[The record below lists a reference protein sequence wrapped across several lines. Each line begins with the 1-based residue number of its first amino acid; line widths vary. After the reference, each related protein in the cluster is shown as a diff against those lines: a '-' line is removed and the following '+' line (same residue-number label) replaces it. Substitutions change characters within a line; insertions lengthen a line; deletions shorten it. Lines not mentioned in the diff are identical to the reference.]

1 MHHGGVI
8 PCRWPWELLGS
19 SSLGGPEKVA
29 TVKRPIREE
38 YSPRAIAE
46 KVDLALLLHDSLR
59 LMKRADA
66 GFAGGR
72 RRAGTGAGRQGA
84 GPTAARLDHLR
95 LAGAA
100 AVRGDDVIAVIR
112 RAGRHGQAR
121 PGVLT
126 VASLLLLR
134 LVFVG
139 AVARHVAETGRHPV
153 EVLLKVAATAAAAAR
168 LEREIVALLRPE
180 ILMTLTLGPAAS
192 AAAAFQIREY
202 RLLPDVEALTVHEL
216 TDRTIVVIAGDL
228 DRVVQG
234 VEADEGVAAQTLA
247 GRRAAARRLARAQQI
262 IHGIVSANANAPVLQ
277 EATAATSVAAV
288 GVTPRCHI
296 RCDPPHTCK
305 DTKSTDLAGDRFARL
320 GDIQGVASPKN
331 QGHSRVTTGPPAPVA
346 RSAHREGGILHG
358 TRRDV
363 PRCLYR
369 RAGASESRSG
379 SVNRSAIT
387 AVIKE
392 LSNIVR
398 KRSKSKNYNDLQR
411 VMDKTRYDP
420 EEKGEE
426 EGHRMLP
433 SKTDDS
439 DLSEG
444 SRLRF
449 ETLAM
454 GRWLRASFMVF
465 AECQISALKE

>member
-1 MHHGGVI
+1 MVALVFHLNMIGVK
-8 PCRWPWELLGS
+8 LGA
-19 SSLGGPEKVA
+19 GQ
-29 TVKRPIREE
+29 TVESAEIQTTRKDTVGAAAL
-38 YSPRAIAE
+38 SRAIAE

-296 RCDPPHTCK
+296 RCPLHFKVRCSLP
-305 DTKSTDLAGDRFARL
+305 LFL
-320 GDIQGVASPKN
+320 G
-331 QGHSRVTTGPPAPVA
+331 R
-346 RSAHREGGILHG
+346 RSF
-358 TRRDV
+358 V
-363 PRCLYR
+363 
-369 RAGASESRSG
+369 
-379 SVNRSAIT
+379 
-387 AVIKE
+387 
-392 LSNIVR
+392 
-398 KRSKSKNYNDLQR
+398 
-411 VMDKTRYDP
+411 
-420 EEKGEE
+420 
-426 EGHRMLP
+426 
-433 SKTDDS
+433 TDDA
-439 DLSEG
+439 
-444 SRLRF
+444 SR
-449 ETLAM
+449 
-454 GRWLRASFMVF
+454 
-465 AECQISALKE
+465 